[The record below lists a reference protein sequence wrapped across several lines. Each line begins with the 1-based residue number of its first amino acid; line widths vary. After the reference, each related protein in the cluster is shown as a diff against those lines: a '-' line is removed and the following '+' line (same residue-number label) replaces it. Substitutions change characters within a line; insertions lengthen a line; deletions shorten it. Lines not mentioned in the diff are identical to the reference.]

1 MKDAFNKTELVTEYV
16 TTITTG
22 VKNRPVIEINVGT
35 DEIKANEIARLMN
48 SIIASNEELKSEQ

>member
-1 MKDAFNKTELVTEYV
+1 MKDAINKTELVTEYV
-16 TTITTG
+16 TTITTS
-22 VKNRPVIEINVGT
+22 VKTRPVIEINVGT